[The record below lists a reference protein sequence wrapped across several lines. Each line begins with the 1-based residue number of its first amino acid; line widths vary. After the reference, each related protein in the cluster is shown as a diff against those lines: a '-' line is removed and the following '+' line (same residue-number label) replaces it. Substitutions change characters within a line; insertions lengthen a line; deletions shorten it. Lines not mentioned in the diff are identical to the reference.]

1 MRKTI
6 TNMVYRR
13 VYKAFYDFVV
23 ASENPCKVL
32 NDEINGNPYIPVGK
46 PAHLLPMGRIET
58 LWNSK
63 SPRVKLYRANLVKLA
78 VKKHYYGYIYRSKIN
93 AYNIDSFVI
102 EKILKEI
109 KDDYKEAKEFGPSF
123 SSTKNIYPISLSG
136 MA

>member
-32 NDEINGNPYIPVGK
+32 YDEINGKPYIPIGK
-46 PAHLLPMGRIET
+46 PAHLITMCRIET
-58 LWNSK
+58 LWNST
-63 SPRVKLYRANLVKLA
+63 SPKVKLYRANLVKLA

-102 EKILKEI
+102 EKILNEI
-109 KDDYKEAKEFGPSF
+109 KADYKEAKEFVPPF
-123 SSTKNIYPISLSG
+123 SSTSNIYPINLSG
-136 MA
+136 LA

>member
-32 NDEINGNPYIPVGK
+32 YDEINGKPYIPVGK
-46 PAHLLPMGRIET
+46 PAHLITMCRIET

-78 VKKHYYGYIYRSKIN
+78 VKKHYYGYIYRSKVT
-93 AYNIDSFVI
+93 AYNIDYFVI
-102 EKILKEI
+102 EQLLDTI
-109 KDDYKEAKEFGPSF
+109 KDNYKEARNYVPPF
-123 SSTKNIYPISLSG
+123 SSTSNIYPISLSG
-136 MA
+136 MV